1 MKVASRTDNGP
12 GFPGGLQ
19 KESFG
24 VAMSKGV
31 NEESWKGRKK
41 PTTAAMYCLI
51 TKCCCHDDR
60 EAKRPASQVSP
71 STNSLTQ
78 ARFRCLKRCDV
89 ESACR
94 RRIQQTLSLPLS
106 AEMASACCQ
115 LPKLPETEGLE

>member
-12 GFPGGLQ
+12 VFPRGLQ

-24 VAMSKGV
+24 TAMSKGV
-31 NEESWKGRKK
+31 NEEFWEGRKE
-41 PTTAAMYCLI
+41 PTTAAMYRLI
-51 TKCCCHDDR
+51 TKCGCHDDR

-78 ARFRCLKRCDV
+78 ARFRCFKRRDV
-89 ESACR
+89 ESACKR
-94 RRIQQTLSLPLS
+94 RLQQTLSLPLS

-115 LPKLPETEGLE
+115 LPVAKIARD